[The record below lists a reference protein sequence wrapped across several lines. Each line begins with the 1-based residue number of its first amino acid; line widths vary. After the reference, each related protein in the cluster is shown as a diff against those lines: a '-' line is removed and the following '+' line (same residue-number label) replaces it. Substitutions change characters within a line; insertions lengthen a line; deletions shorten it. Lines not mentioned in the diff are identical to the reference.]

1 MRVLLLLCV
10 CLAMPAVVLAGPIVV
25 EEGRVEDWQ
34 VRDLGI
40 EILDAPVVGEQPVGW
55 YGQRAILSLKA
66 EPARRL
72 PLAGLVQLTGATY
85 RPVPV
90 TAGEATPQV
99 QLDLP
104 PARIVQVRRAERP
117 DGERLVIELDRPA
130 FYQIE
135 RDATGEVRLVID
147 AAPMANTVDSRTG
160 PALQSVRLISGE
172 QSTVIAMAPQP
183 VSFPTITTLG
193 APARLVVDWHI
204 LGREEQVQAW
214 GEGLLYRR
222 LQLIWEGRPR
232 RVDILELTPGT
243 PGLRWGVL
251 RADTSTSAVL
261 PLSIMAQRQGAWAA
275 VNGGF
280 FNRDL
285 GEALGVVRSQGTW
298 LGGPVAGLSARGA
311 VGWSDKGEVR
321 FDRLE
326 WRGTVQLGEQRF
338 TFGALN
344 NTQAGVPVAVYTPVW
359 GPTYQ
364 TRTGLETVAVV
375 RDGLIQSV
383 QTAVP
388 GQPML
393 VPIDGWLLVIR
404 QGAVGQVR
412 LSAGMTATYQIDSQA
427 FADLPNVLAAGPLLI
442 QQGQV
447 VLDADKEQFRPDVR
461 ADNVARTV
469 VARRGEQVLL
479 AVVNRQP
486 GAVGMSLE
494 ALTRFLVDQLKTS
507 DALNLDG
514 GGSSGLYLGGYLR
527 DRARGVFERPV
538 ANGLGV

>member
-1 MRVLLLLCV
+1 
-10 CLAMPAVVLAGPIVV
+10 MPTAVLAGSIVV

-34 VRDLGI
+34 VREHLGI

-55 YGQRAILSLKA
+55 YGQQATLLVKT
-66 EPARRL
+66 EPRRRL

-85 RPVPV
+85 RPIPV
-90 TAGEATPQV
+90 TAGEATQRTR
-99 QLDLP
+99 LDLP
-104 PARIVQVRRAERP
+104 PARIVQVRRAERL

-130 FYQIE
+130 FYQTE
-135 RDATGEVRLVID
+135 RNATGELRLVID
-147 AAPMANTVDSRTG
+147 AASTANTVDSRAG
-160 PALQSVRLISGE
+160 SALQSVQMIPGA
-172 QSTVIAMAPQP
+172 QSTVLAMAPRP

-193 APARLVVDWHI
+193 APARLVVDWHT

-214 GEGLLYRR
+214 AEGLLYCRM
-222 LQLIWEGRPR
+222 QLIWEGQPR

-251 RADTSTSAVL
+251 RADTSTPAVL
-261 PLSIMAQRQGAWAA
+261 PLSTIAQRQGAWAA

-285 GEALGVVRSQGTW
+285 GEALGVLRSEGTW
-298 LGGPVAGLSARGA
+298 LGGPVAGLNARGA

-321 FDRLE
+321 FDRLV

-338 TFGALN
+338 AFGALN
-344 NTQAGVPVAVYTPVW
+344 NTQTGVPVAVYTPVW

-364 TRTGLETVAVV
+364 SRTGIETVAVV
-375 RDGLIQSV
+375 RDGVIQSV
-383 QTAVP
+383 QMAVP
-388 GQPML
+388 GQPVL
-393 VPIDGWLLVIR
+393 VPVDGWLLVIR
-404 QGAVGQVR
+404 PSMVGQVT
-412 LSAGMTATYQIDSQA
+412 LSTGMVATYQIDSQT
-427 FADLPNVLAAGPLLI
+427 FADLPNILAAGPLLI

-479 AVVNRQP
+479 AVVHRQP
-486 GAVGMSLE
+486 GAAGMSLE

-514 GGSSGLYLGGYLR
+514 GGSSGFYLGGYLR
-527 DRARGVFERPV
+527 GQARRAFERPI
-538 ANGLGV
+538 ANGFGVWVTR